1 PLPITQVNIS
11 GDKINIYLL
20 KVSNKI
26 ECFCKIAILLI
37 VGVTAGC
44 NTFRMGSKLGPS
56 WNQNS
61 RKRIYT

>member
-1 PLPITQVNIS
+1 MLFESGNPALIPLPITQVNIS

-37 VGVTAGC
+37 VGVTAG
-44 NTFRMGSKLGPS
+44 NHFSDRFKLGPS
-56 WNQNS
+56 
-61 RKRIYT
+61 